1 MPVLVT
7 GGAGYVG
14 SHACKALSRS
24 GYQPVT
30 VDNLVHGHEWAVKWG
45 PMERGDVA
53 DADFLLEVVRKYRP
67 VAVLHFAAFAYVG
80 ESVAAP
86 GKYYQNNVIGALR
99 LLETCRAS
107 GINAFV
113 FSSSCATYGVPET
126 VPIAET
132 QLQSPIN
139 PYGESKLMVEKFL
152 RDYSSAYGLRSASL
166 RYFNAAGADPEGD
179 IGEMHEPET
188 HLVPLV
194 LKATTGERERIT
206 IFGNDYA
213 TPDGTCIRDYVH
225 VTDLAD
231 AHVRALKY
239 LLAGGET
246 TALNLGTGKGHSVLQ
261 VVEAAERVTGNPVWR
276 TEGPR
281 RAGDPPELVAD
292 PARAKRVLGWQ
303 PGLQTI
309 DEIVATAWAWHRKH
323 PGSLS

>member
-1 MPVLVT
+1 
-7 GGAGYVG
+7 
-14 SHACKALSRS
+14 
-24 GYQPVT
+24 
-30 VDNLVHGHEWAVKWG
+30 
-45 PMERGDVA
+45 
-53 DADFLLEVVRKYRP
+53 
-67 VAVLHFAAFAYVG
+67 
-80 ESVAAP
+80 
-86 GKYYQNNVIGALR
+86 LR

-132 QLQSPIN
+132 QHQSPIN

-152 RDYSSAYGLRSASL
+152 RDYSTAYGLRSASL

-261 VVEAAERVTGNPVWR
+261 VVEAAERVTGKPVWR

-303 PGLQTI
+303 PGLQGI

-323 PGSLS
+323 PGSVS